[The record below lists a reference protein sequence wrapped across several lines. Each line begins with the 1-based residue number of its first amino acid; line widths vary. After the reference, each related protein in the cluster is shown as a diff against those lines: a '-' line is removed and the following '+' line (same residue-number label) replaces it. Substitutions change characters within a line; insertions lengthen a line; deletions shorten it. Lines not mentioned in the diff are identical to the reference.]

1 VEQTSRE
8 NGGHLPA
15 AKVGGRK
22 LIAIIIAVVVV
33 LVAVAVA
40 AIYYLGQ
47 GSPCAAPASLA
58 GAHPENSKASPS
70 DASPASMVRATI
82 GVGRAITQVGTITV
96 GFSISLTGTF
106 NVEGTN
112 SLNGIKTAAQWI
124 NSHGGVTV
132 QGSTYNV
139 SLDFYDD
146 QSNSGNIVQ
155 LYTKIVTQDGA
166 EFLLAPYSSGLTT
179 AAAPTADQHDRVM
192 LTHGGSPCPLF
203 RSASRATLSE

>member
-1 VEQTSRE
+1 MAHPNRE
-8 NGGHLPA
+8 TQEDPPA

-33 LVAVAVA
+33 LVALAVA

-47 GSPCAAPASLA
+47 GSPCATPASLA

-70 DASPASMVRATI
+70 DASPASIVRAT
-82 GVGRAITQVGTITV
+82 VGLGKAITQVGTITV

-124 NSHGGVTV
+124 NSHGGVTG
-132 QGSTYNV
+132 QGRTYKG
-139 SLDFYDD
+139 SLDLYDD
-146 QSNSGNIVQ
+146 QSNSGNLVQ
-155 LYTKIVTQDGA
+155 VSTKIVTQDGA

-179 AAAPTADQHDRVM
+179 AAAPIAGQYDRVI
-192 LTHGGSPCPLF
+192 LSHCGFSG
-203 RSASRATLSE
+203 TLL

>member
-1 VEQTSRE
+1 
-8 NGGHLPA
+8 
-15 AKVGGRK
+15 
-22 LIAIIIAVVVV
+22 
-33 LVAVAVA
+33 
-40 AIYYLGQ
+40 
-47 GSPCAAPASLA
+47 
-58 GAHPENSKASPS
+58 
-70 DASPASMVRATI
+70 MVRATI
-82 GVGRAITQVGTITV
+82 GVGRAITQEGTITV

-179 AAAPTADQHDRVM
+179 AAAPIADQYDRVM
-192 LTHGGSPCPLF
+192 LSPGGSPGTTLTSTDPRQLLRGF
-203 RSASRATLSE
+203 SPAPNYLQRAFG

>member
-1 VEQTSRE
+1 MAHPNRE
-8 NGGHLPA
+8 TQEDPPA

-33 LVAVAVA
+33 LVALAVA

-47 GSPCAAPASLA
+47 GSPCATPASLA

-70 DASPASMVRATI
+70 DASPASIVRAT
-82 GVGRAITQVGTITV
+82 VGLGKAITQVGTITV

-124 NSHGGVTV
+124 NSHGGGTIRRR
-132 QGSTYNV
+132 TDNV
-139 SLDFYDD
+139 SMELYNR
-146 QSNSGNIVQ
+146 QSNSGNNGQI
-155 LYTKIVTQDGA
+155 YIKIAPQDGA
-166 EFLLAPYSSGLTT
+166 GT
-179 AAAPTADQHDRVM
+179 
-192 LTHGGSPCPLF
+192 
-203 RSASRATLSE
+203 